1 MSVGFPNLYVNCPG
15 EDHVQGARRSLCR
28 QDRMSDGAQPHR
40 LERASRHQAG
50 QAQEGLGSE
59 NWHQRQRDEGA
70 LQQKSF

>member
-1 MSVGFPNLYVNCPG
+1 M
-15 EDHVQGARRSLCR
+15 QGARRSLCR
-28 QDRMSDGAQPHR
+28 QDRLSDGTQPHR